1 MNFFLP
7 QCLSLGFK
15 QGLTLNMAQL
25 RLIFI
30 LLLVVLLTACGGNSP
45 PKGLAPGREMIKHAI
60 ARQLMLT
67 EDRLTT
73 QLDRATP
80 TNFDVKNLKVKTL
93 NPLYIADL
101 PTYEVSGTYTLKLNL
116 PRQEITQQ
124 KNEFDIYLQRQAE
137 GKTWRL
143 LIRDKSASA
152 SSEENSEEQV
162 TVWTSYLVT

>member
-1 MNFFLP
+1 MKFAFPWL
-7 QCLSLGFK
+7 K
-15 QGLTLNMAQL
+15 
-25 RLIFI
+25 LIFM
-30 LLLVVLLTACGGNSP
+30 LLLVVMLTACGGSTP
-45 PKGLAPGREMIKHAI
+45 PKGLAPGREIIRSAI
-60 ARQLMLT
+60 ARQLTLT
-67 EDRLTT
+67 EDRLNT

-80 TNFDVKNLKVKTL
+80 TDFEVKNLKVKTL

-116 PRQEITQQ
+116 PRQDITQE

-143 LIRDKSASA
+143 LIEQKSATQNP
-152 SSEENSEEQV
+152 EEKTEEQV